1 MPMSNPG
8 SSQLVFRRFGRS
20 YHVRIRNADELQRA
34 VDLDEALWVATDA
47 PASSFACDEVFLSWL
62 DADGNGR
69 IIFEEL
75 RRAVRWT
82 LHVLNDWSDLSAGR
96 ESLRLYAVDASD
108 PDGHRIVTSARKM
121 LRRLG
126 ETAGEVI
133 TLQQVREIKAQM
145 QARPISEAGVVLP
158 SATDDPAIR
167 DMLAD
172 IVACTGGA
180 EHPSGEAGVDVNA
193 LDTFLTQTRAAVE
206 WFSRAD
212 VADGEGTNS
221 VMPLGEA
228 TAAAWEPY
236 NALHDKLEQ
245 FFAQCEVLR
254 YDPALAEQ
262 IALADKR
269 LDTETFNDPQ
279 QIEAFLR
286 EAPLAP
292 PTAEAILRYETPNNP
307 QYIQLLRQFDRQVVE
322 PILGGPH
329 ETLSWPE
336 WDHIKQ
342 VMAAHAQ
349 WQADRPAEA
358 YRAIGPKRL
367 SDYLEEDRIERIRR
381 LCAESADTA
390 FEMGNIRLVE
400 KLLVHQANLL
410 AFANSYI
417 SFPTLYDPS
426 QMALFERGTLVIDG
440 RRLTLAVDVPD
451 RAEHIMQAEASRMFV
466 VYIEARRGEE
476 RREFCLPVTDGG
488 RGNIVVGKRGVF
500 IDRDG
505 REYDARI
512 VHIIDNP
519 VSLGEGLAAPFKR
532 IGRLISG
539 KIDSLTAEAEQ
550 KLDATTTSALD
561 AHRQPAAAP
570 ATPNK
575 GGFLAGGLLMGGGV
589 AIAALASS
597 VAYMTETFSGIE
609 SKLDILIGL
618 GVILG
623 VAVLLVVV
631 PTLISA
637 KVRLR
642 RRDLS
647 AILEGSGWA
656 VNARMRLTRRQ
667 SRTFTR
673 RPPFPAGAA
682 GVVSRWKIILAVI
695 LLVAFVLGVGAFLR
709 YGKHS
714 PLRPEEVKP
723 APVSDNT
730 PVGASPSP

>member
-1 MPMSNPG
+1 MAMSNSGP
-8 SSQLVFRRFGRS
+8 SQLVFRRFGRS
-20 YHVRIRNADELQRA
+20 YHVRIRNADDLQQA

-47 PASSFACDEVFLSWL
+47 PASSFACDAVFLSWL

-69 IIFEEL
+69 VIFEEL

-133 TLQQVREIKAQM
+133 TLQQVREIQAQM

-158 SATDDPAIR
+158 SATDDPAIG

-180 EHPSGEAGVDVNA
+180 EHPSGEAGVDLDA
-193 LDTFLTQTRAAVE
+193 LDAFLAQARAAVE
-206 WFSRAD
+206 WFARAD
-212 VADGEGTNS
+212 IPEDHTTSE

-236 NALHDKLEQ
+236 HALHDKLEQ
-245 FFAQCEVLR
+245 FFAQCEVVR

-262 IALADKR
+262 IALADKVPPA
-269 LDTETFNDPQ
+269 EAFNDPP

-286 EAPLAP
+286 DAPIAP
-292 PTAEAILRYETPNNP
+292 PTGEAILRYETPNNP
-307 QYIQLLRQFDRQVVE
+307 YYIQLLRQFDRHVVE
-322 PILGGPH
+322 PILGGPR

-336 WDHIKQ
+336 WDHIKR
-342 VMAAHAQ
+342 VMSPHAQ
-349 WQADRPAEA
+349 WQADRPPEA
-358 YRAIGPKRL
+358 YRAIGPRRL
-367 SDYLEEDRIERIRR
+367 GEYLEEPRIERIRR

-400 KLLVHQANLL
+400 KLLLYQANLL
-410 AFANSYI
+410 AFANSFI
-417 SFPTLYDPS
+417 SFPTLYDPK

-440 RRLTLAVDVPD
+440 RRLTLAIDVPD
-451 RAEHIMQAEASRMFV
+451 RVEHIKLAEASRMFV
-466 VYIEARRGEE
+466 VYIEARRGED
-476 RREFCLPVTDGG
+476 RCEFCLPVTDGG
-488 RGNIVVGKRGVF
+488 RGNLVVGKRGVF

-512 VHIIDNP
+512 VHIIEHP
-519 VSLGEGLAAPFKR
+519 VSLSEALAAPFKR

-561 AHRQPAAAP
+561 AHRQPAAP
-570 ATPNK
+570 QPTPNK

-618 GVILG
+618 GIILG
-623 VAVLLVVV
+623 VAVLLVAV

-647 AILEGSGWA
+647 AMLEGSGWA
-656 VNARMRLTRRQ
+656 VNARMRLTPRQ
-667 SRTFTR
+667 CRTFTH
-673 RPPFPAGAA
+673 RPPFPAGAS
-682 GVVSRWKIILAVI
+682 GVVSPWKIVLALI

-714 PLRPEEVKP
+714 PLRAREVQP
-723 APVSDNT
+723 ALTEQLPSQPPPT
-730 PVGASPSP
+730 P